1 LSSQSASQPVSLV
14 GPVGLVATLALLF
27 PSRPVG
33 AMMVAGTPPGE
44 QGSGPEGLGK
54 GNVMLVSDLL
64 EGKGTAVA
72 TVTRDATVGAV
83 VADLARH
90 RVGALVV
97 SPDGLQIEGIVSER
111 DIVQRLSELHTEL
124 LEEPVASI
132 MSTEVRVCAPSDD
145 VESIMNLMTEHR
157 IRHVPVVEDG
167 QLSGIISIGDV
178 VKSRIQELEKDRN
191 ELMEYIT
198 AR

>member
-1 LSSQSASQPVSLV
+1 
-14 GPVGLVATLALLF
+14 
-27 PSRPVG
+27 
-33 AMMVAGTPPGE
+33 MMAGRLHPRGYG
-44 QGSGPEGLGK
+44 GSGPECFGK
-54 GNVMLVSDLL
+54 GNIMLVSDLL

-72 TVTRDATVGAV
+72 TIASDSTVGAV

-90 RVGALVV
+90 QVGALVV
-97 SPDGLQIEGIVSER
+97 SPDGSQIEGIVSER
-111 DIVQRLSELHTEL
+111 DIVQHLSELHSEL

-157 IRHVPVVEDG
+157 IRHVPVVEGG

>member
-1 LSSQSASQPVSLV
+1 
-14 GPVGLVATLALLF
+14 
-27 PSRPVG
+27 
-33 AMMVAGTPPGE
+33 
-44 QGSGPEGLGK
+44 
-54 GNVMLVSDLL
+54 MLVSDVLQ
-64 EGKGTAVA
+64 GKGTAVA
-72 TVTRDATVGAV
+72 TITSDATVGAA

-97 SPDGLQIEGIVSER
+97 SPDGRRIEGIVSER
-111 DIVQRLSELHTEL
+111 DIVQHLSEVHNDL
-124 LEEPVASI
+124 LQESVASI
-132 MSTEVRVCAPSDD
+132 MSMSVRVCSAGDD

-167 QLSGIISIGDV
+167 ALIGIISIGDI
-178 VKSRIQELEKDRN
+178 VKSRIEELEKDRN

>member
-1 LSSQSASQPVSLV
+1 
-14 GPVGLVATLALLF
+14 
-27 PSRPVG
+27 
-33 AMMVAGTPPGE
+33 
-44 QGSGPEGLGK
+44 
-54 GNVMLVSDLL
+54 MLVSDLL
-64 EGKGTAVA
+64 EGKGSTVA
-72 TVTRDATVGAV
+72 TIASDATLGAV

-97 SPDGLQIEGIVSER
+97 SPDGRQIEGIVSER
-111 DIVQRLSELHTEL
+111 DIVKRLSELHTEL
-124 LEEPVASI
+124 LDEPVASI
-132 MSTEVRVCAPSDD
+132 MSTEVRVCAPTDD

-157 IRHVPVVEDG
+157 IRHVPVVEGG

-178 VKSRIQELEKDRN
+178 VKSRIGELEKDRN